1 MSIQTAHMDL
11 SAFRVFPVLETRRI
25 TMRKIKPSDAETIF
39 EMRSNGRMNQFV
51 LREDMTAISDAGTL
65 VNKVTDAYRNKTG
78 LGWAGVYKENDQLIG
93 TCGFNRI
100 DHQNN
105 RAEIGGEMAVDFWGK
120 YLALEALDAILD
132 YGFAKMK
139 LHSVEAR
146 VISSNRSAIHVLKQ
160 LGFEREAYFRDRVF
174 FNDEYHDL
182 AVYTLFNY

>member
-1 MSIQTAHMDL
+1 MDL

-25 TMRKIKPSDAETIF
+25 TMRKIKASDAETIF
-39 EMRSNGRMNQFV
+39 KMRSNSRMNQFV
-51 LREDMTAISDAGTL
+51 LREDMTAISDAGAL
-65 VNKVTDAYRNKTG
+65 VNKVTEAYRNKTG
-78 LGWAGVYKENDQLIG
+78 IGWAGVSKDNDQLIG

-100 DHQNN
+100 DNENN

-120 YLALEALDAILD
+120 HLALEALDAILD
-132 YGFAKMK
+132 YGFTKMK

-146 VISSNRSAIHVLKQ
+146 VNPENKSAVYIVEQ
-160 LGFEREAYFRDRVF
+160 LGFEREAYFRDRVY